1 MGRGQRQRIGIA
13 RALAL
18 HPKLIVADEPVSSL
32 DVSVQ
37 AQVLNLLQELRDSFK
52 LTYLFVAHDLSVV
65 RHISDRV
72 AVMYAGRLVEL
83 TEVHRLFKAP
93 KHPYTESLLSA
104 VPILEPKRQSKRI
117 LLSGE
122 VADPSDLPSG
132 CVFHPRCS
140 YAEAQCREEEPE
152 FREIEVGHF
161 VRCHFAES
169 LELESFE

>member
-1 MGRGQRQRIGIA
+1 MQYVR
-13 RALAL
+13 L
-18 HPKLIVADEPVSSL
+18 
-32 DVSVQ
+32 SV
-37 AQVLNLLQELRDSFK
+37 NKEKRPLLQVRNLKKYFPIIKGFFNRVTGHIRAVDGVSFELHEGEC
-52 LTYLFVAHDLSVV
+52 L
-65 RHISDRV
+65 
-72 AVMYAGRLVEL
+72 GLVEL

-104 VPILEPKRQSKRI
+104 VPILEPKRKSKRI

-140 YAEAQCREEEPE
+140 YAEAQCREEKPE